1 LLIAAVIMA
10 DLDDLRTQ
18 IDAID
23 DQLLDLLNRRADL
36 ALEIQRLKR
45 ESGLEIYSPDREEQ
59 VLQNLVARSQG
70 RVAPESIRAIYRE
83 IMSSSLA
90 LEKEI
95 IIAFLGPP
103 ATWTHEAAQ
112 AKFGASVAYLPQPN
126 IADIFSEVARGNAD
140 YGVVPIENS
149 TDGAVNHTLD
159 MFVDSDLRICAQ
171 ILLKIENNLLARI
184 PWTEIRKIYS
194 HPQVFGQCRDW
205 LHNNMRGVE
214 LVETSS
220 TTRAAEYAANDPE
233 GGALAGK
240 MAAEVYQL
248 SILAAGIDDR
258 HDNATRFL
266 VIGRQS
272 CPPTGNDRTSI
283 MFCLQDKPGALFAAL
298 RPFDHWKISLRKI
311 ESRPSRRKAW
321 EYFMFADIEG
331 HAEDMKVSAA
341 LKNLREHCS
350 ILKILGSYPSVDEAE
365 K

>member
-1 LLIAAVIMA
+1 MA
-10 DLDDLRTQ
+10 DIVDLRAQ
-18 IDAID
+18 IDALD
-23 DQLLDLLNRRADL
+23 NQLLDILNRRVDL
-36 ALEIQRLKR
+36 ALEIGRWKK

-59 VLQNLVARSQG
+59 LLQTLVAQSQG

-83 IMSSSLA
+83 IMSASRA
-90 LEKEI
+90 LEKETT
-95 IIAFLGPP
+95 IAFLGPP

-112 AKFGASVAYLPQPN
+112 VKFGGSVCYLPQTN
-126 IADIFSEVARGNAD
+126 IADIFSEVARGTAD

-159 MFVDSDLRICAQ
+159 MFVESDLRICAQ

-184 PWTEIRKIYS
+184 PWTEIRKVYS
-194 HPQVFGQCRDW
+194 HPQVFGQCREW
-205 LHNNMRGVE
+205 LRNNMRDVE

-220 TTRAAEYAANDPE
+220 TTRAAELAANDPQ

-248 SILAAGIDDR
+248 SVLAASVDDR

-272 CPPTGNDRTSI
+272 SPPTGNDRTSI
-283 MFCLQDKPGALFAAL
+283 MFCLQDKPGALFAAI
-298 RPFDHWKISLRKI
+298 RPFDHWKVNLCKI
-311 ESRPSRRKAW
+311 ESRPSRRRAW

-331 HAEDMKVSAA
+331 HAEDKKVSAT

-350 ILKILGSYPSVDEAE
+350 ILKILGSYPCVDEAV

>member
-1 LLIAAVIMA
+1 LLIAAIIMA
-10 DLDDLRTQ
+10 DIVDLRTQ
-18 IDAID
+18 IDTID
-23 DQLLDLLNRRADL
+23 DQLVDLLDRRADL
-36 ALEIQRLKR
+36 ALEIRRLKK

-59 VLQNLVARSQG
+59 LLQNLIARSHG
-70 RVAPESIRAIYRE
+70 RIGPESIRAIYRE
-83 IMSSSLA
+83 IMSASLA
-90 LEKEI
+90 LEKEVT
-95 IIAFLGPP
+95 IAFLGPP
-103 ATWTHEAAQ
+103 ATWTHQAAHV
-112 AKFGASVAYLPQPN
+112 KFGASVRYLPQTN

-159 MFVDSDLRICAQ
+159 MFVESDLRICAQ
-171 ILLKIENNLLARI
+171 ILLKIENNLLARV
-184 PWTEIRKIYS
+184 PREQIRKLFS

-205 LHNNMRGVE
+205 LRNNMPGVK
-214 LVETSS
+214 LIETSS
-220 TTRAAEYAANDPE
+220 TTRAAELAANDPQ
-233 GGALAGK
+233 GGALAGE

-248 SILAAGIDDR
+248 SIVAASVDDR

-321 EYFMFADIEG
+321 EYFMYVDIEG
-331 HAEDMKVSAA
+331 HAEDRKVSAA
-341 LKNLREHCS
+341 LKILREHCS
-350 ILKILGSYPSVDEAE
+350 VLKILGSYPCVDEAV

>member
-1 LLIAAVIMA
+1 MA
-10 DLDDLRTQ
+10 DIVDLRSQ
-18 IDAID
+18 VDALD
-23 DQLLDLLNRRADL
+23 NQLLDLLNRRVDL
-36 ALEIQRLKR
+36 ALKIGRLKK
-45 ESGLEIYSPDREEQ
+45 ESGLEIYSPDHEEQ
-59 VLQNLVARSQG
+59 LLQTLVARSQG
-70 RVAPESIRAIYRE
+70 RVALESIRAIYRE
-83 IMSSSLA
+83 IMSASRA
-90 LEKEI
+90 LEKETT
-95 IIAFLGPP
+95 IAFLGPP
-103 ATWTHEAAQ
+103 ATWIHEAAQ
-112 AKFGASVAYLPQPN
+112 VKFGASVCYLSQTSV
-126 IADIFSEVARGNAD
+126 ADIFSEVARGTAD

-159 MFVDSDLRICAQ
+159 MFVESDLRICAQ

-184 PWTEIRKIYS
+184 PWTEIRKVYS
-194 HPQVFGQCRDW
+194 HPQVFGQCREW
-205 LHNNMRGVE
+205 LRNNMRDVE

-220 TTRAAEYAANDPE
+220 TTRAAEFAANDPHSA
-233 GGALAGK
+233 ALAGK

-248 SILAAGIDDR
+248 SVLAASVDDR

-283 MFCLQDKPGALFAAL
+283 MFCLQDKPGALFAAM
-298 RPFDHWKISLRKI
+298 RPFDHWKVNLCKI

-331 HAEDMKVSAA
+331 HAEDKKVSAV

-350 ILKILGSYPSVDEAE
+350 ILKILGSYPCVDEAV